1 MPPRK
6 RKQQGAE
13 LEQADAAAECAEPQ
27 AQPNRHEI
35 ARQVQLKLQA
45 LDEAGEP
52 AAAGGTG

>member
-6 RKQQGAE
+6 RKQQGAA
-13 LEQADAAAECAEPQ
+13 EQTTDAAECAEPQ
-27 AQPNRHEI
+27 AQPDRHEI